1 MAHAVRNTRPTWAD
15 NPPSPLGW
23 CNPCLVEIGKA
34 GPPANGQA
42 ARVPGRAITLVA
54 AAQAARLGS
63 SRETYVAVVMLPTC
77 FDHLGVRTA
86 SSPIVTA

>member
-15 NPPSPLGW
+15 NPPSPYGW
-23 CNPCLVEIGKA
+23 CNACLVEIGKA

-54 AAQAARLGS
+54 VAQAARLHGHPQPF
-63 SRETYVAVVMLPTC
+63 VGVVCLPTC
-77 FDHLGVRTA
+77 FDHLGVRTG